1 MKRFWKQR
9 RAFRH
14 ATSALVLGLAFLAF
28 PYIVDVVFLGDLTP
42 THYAQETQIEMEDIR
57 AVQDERVTSS
67 ITHDL
72 DTFRII
78 QIIQAIVSAGH
89 SDYGRPIIPDAPTS
103 PHRFLT
109 SASPISRPPP
119 ATID

>member
-67 ITHDL
+67 ITHVTDTVMTSILDL
-72 DTFRII
+72 AHTN
-78 QIIQAIVSAGH
+78 
-89 SDYGRPIIPDAPTS
+89 
-103 PHRFLT
+103 L
-109 SASPISRPPP
+109 PP
-119 ATID
+119 AVVPVAL